1 MRVVPVIP
9 QGPIVQRL
17 ISANLGLNFNPGF
30 HISLFKSCFRIIL
43 LVVFRAFNY
52 QIVVKEK

>member
-1 MRVVPVIP
+1 MPVIP

-30 HISLFKSCFRIIL
+30 HISLFKSFFRIIL
-43 LVVFRAFNY
+43 LIVFRAFNY